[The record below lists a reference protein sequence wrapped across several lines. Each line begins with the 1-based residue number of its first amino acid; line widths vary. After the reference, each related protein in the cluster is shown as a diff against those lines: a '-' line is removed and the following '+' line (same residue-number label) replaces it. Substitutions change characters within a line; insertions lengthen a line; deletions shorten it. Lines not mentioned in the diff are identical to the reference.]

1 MLVVVQVSN
10 VGTPKTIRIIN
21 YINTE
26 LKDKI
31 MKIIIKHE
39 FNEERNFTFLIL
51 TAYFNGRKWTR
62 KYWSR
67 TLEDAKKHFKKL
79 IINTNN

>member
-1 MLVVVQVSN
+1 M
-10 VGTPKTIRIIN
+10 R
-21 YINTE
+21 
-26 LKDKI
+26 
-31 MKIIIKHE
+31 IIIKHE